1 MRQVQNISVS
11 AWRADIS
18 STRRHHSPAR
28 SRSRTRWQV
37 SIRWQQ
43 IVSAMCREVTSPA
56 TAAVVASS
64 SRRIPSAMSP
74 SATNVSPSSATQT
87 IS

>member
-1 MRQVQNISVS
+1 VQNISVS

-28 SRSRTRWQV
+28 SRSRTRWQA

-43 IVSAMCREVTSPA
+43 IVSATRSDDTSPA
-56 TAAVVASS
+56 TAAVAAS
-64 SRRIPSAMSP
+64 SRRRMPSPISP
-74 SATNVSPSSATQT
+74 SATSVSPSSATQI